1 MLIHPLSIGPLVG
14 ATTSHS
20 FRIWARV
27 GPDSAALGVRIK
39 KVGADCWTQ
48 AEWAH
53 SLPQYDHTAVVQ
65 FSNLEP
71 GTRYLYQAVAFSVV
85 PFSER
90 SMLEN
95 GWPDSE
101 FEVSTFP
108 RDTRPVSFLMG
119 SCRHHGWTHVG
130 MVDPVQPQGHASDK
144 AFGSIEAKLRSR
156 EYAPQFLLLMG
167 NQVYADMPFFVSPQL
182 TPVRAEQF
190 ARHYHNSFAQPHFQT
205 VTSQLPT
212 FMMFGNHELTNDW
225 GGHRYPVKL
234 PQANLEMGL
243 RFFEAYQANHSPR
256 IKHVARLLEMT
267 NPPHNP
273 PYDYQ
278 FSCGPCDVFVMDV
291 RTERKYKSEKHPD
304 FRNMMISPQQ
314 LSRLEQWLNTG
325 GPVKC
330 VVSPVPMWPD
340 HRKGSW
346 PPSNTAKDIWTQCL
360 GQRAMLL
367 KRFVHAQR
375 NHGKNIIILSG
386 AVHCS
391 FLARLEGRFE
401 GEPFSIYNF
410 VTSAFNWPVFGP
422 THDSFMWEDGL
433 RLATE
438 DAVGFHRL
446 SVTCVTDKV
455 ITKNSYGLIHIGR
468 DGKDI
473 RFEIFTA
480 KGTMVKSWPPEG

>member
-1 MLIHPLSIGPLVG
+1 MLVQPLLIGPLVG

-27 GPDSAALGVRIK
+27 GPSAAALGVRIK
-39 KVGADCWTQ
+39 RVGSDHWTKAD
-48 AEWAH
+48 WAP
-53 SLPQYDHTAVVQ
+53 SLPQYDYTAVLQ
-65 FSNLEP
+65 FSNLRP

-90 SMLEN
+90 SLLEN
-95 GWPDSE
+95 GWPDAQ
-101 FEVSTFP
+101 FAVSTFP
-108 RDTRPVSFLMG
+108 LDTMPVSFLMG
-119 SCRHHGWTHVG
+119 SCRHHGCTRVG
-130 MVDPVQPQGHASDK
+130 TVDPVQPQGHASDT
-144 AFGSIEAKLRSR
+144 AFGSIEANLRSR
-156 EYAPQFLLLMG
+156 EHAPQFLLLMG

-182 TPVRAEQF
+182 TPVRADQF

-212 FMMFGNHELTNDW
+212 FMMFGNHELTSGW

-243 RFFEAYQANHSPR
+243 RFFEAYQTNHSPR
-256 IKHVARLLEMT
+256 VEHVARLPEIT
-267 NPPHNP
+267 NPPHDP

-291 RTERKYKSEKHPD
+291 RTERKYKSDKHPD

-314 LSRLEQWLNTG
+314 LRRLEQWLNTG

-346 PPSNTAKDIWTQCL
+346 PPSYTANDLWTQCP

-367 KRFVHAQR
+367 KRFVRAQR
-375 NHGKNIIILSG
+375 DHGKKIVILSG

-391 FLARLEGRFE
+391 FLARLDGRFE
-401 GEPFSIYNF
+401 GKPFSIDNF
-410 VTSAFNWPVFGP
+410 VTSAFNWPFFGL
-422 THDSFMWEDGL
+422 THGSFMWEDGL
-433 RLATE
+433 SLATE
-438 DAVGFHRL
+438 DAVGFDRL
-446 SVTCVTDKV
+446 SVTCVTDTV
-455 ITKNSYGLIHIGR
+455 VTKNSYGQVHIER
-468 DGKDI
+468 DGD
-473 RFEIFTA
+473 EIHFQIYNA
-480 KGTMVKSWPPEG
+480 KGAMVKSWPPVI